1 MDTPILLE
9 YQSGN
14 ETSKIRT
21 FYKEETLYVSLEDV
35 VLMLAKSNT
44 AINNRIKTGLGT
56 LLKAQ
61 QEVLDPD
68 EYEHFSAPDDLSS
81 SPRKEVFITQPGLFR
96 LISRDSTP
104 ASKQFQRWL
113 FHEVL
118 PSIHKHGTYP
128 PPAKQGGSDL
138 MSLAHALAQ
147 NTNLLIREIEE
158 REKLAH
164 ETKLKF
170 ESTDRQ
176 LHEINKKIEEI
187 APQTEHP
194 DLRSISDYCQSNTIN
209 IDRQHL
215 WAMCTK
221 LCIEQGV
228 RVKNKL
234 STKGTEDHLYPSAI
248 IENAIKMIQ
257 GV

>member
-1 MDTPILLE
+1 MNTPILLE
-9 YQSGN
+9 YQTG
-14 ETSKIRT
+14 EDTSKIRT
-21 FYKEETLYVSLEDV
+21 FYKEETLYISLEDV

-44 AINNRIKTGLGT
+44 TINNRIKTGLGA

-61 QEVLDPD
+61 QQVLDID
-68 EYEHFSAPDDLSS
+68 EYEHFSVPDDKSDF
-81 SPRKEVFITQPGLFR
+81 PRQEVFITQPGLFR

-104 ASKQFQRWL
+104 ASKRFQRWL

-128 PPAKQGGSDL
+128 PPQKQNSSDI

-176 LHEINKKIEEI
+176 LNEINKKIEEI
-187 APQTEHP
+187 SPQIEY
-194 DLRSISDYCQSNTIN
+194 DDFKSISEYCQIN
-209 IDRQHL
+209 RIVIEHQHL

-221 LCIEQGV
+221 LCIEQGIRV
-228 RVKNKL
+228 RNK
-234 STKGTEDHLYPSAI
+234 SSSNGVEGHLYPSKTI
-248 IENAIKMIQ
+248 SEAIKKIQ
-257 GV
+257 SI